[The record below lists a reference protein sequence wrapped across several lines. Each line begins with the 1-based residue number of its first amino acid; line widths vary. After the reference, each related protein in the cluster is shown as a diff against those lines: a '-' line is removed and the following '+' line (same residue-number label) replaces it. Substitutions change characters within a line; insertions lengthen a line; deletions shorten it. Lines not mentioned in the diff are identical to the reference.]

1 MVYLLCD
8 IEPVHVVFP
17 EKVISMQS
25 QSSNFYRIT
34 QANFEITQAIEIT
47 QGIFQ
52 KTQGICQKTQGNFP
66 KTPKTGKCICRYRPE
81 KRAKK
86 SAWLQAHITQVTTTY
101 AS

>member
-1 MVYLLCD
+1 MTKMVYLLCD

-52 KTQGICQKTQGNFP
+52 KTQGKFP
-66 KTPKTGKCICRYRPE
+66 KTPKTSKCICGYSPE
-81 KRAKK
+81 KRATKK
-86 SAWLQAHITQVTTTY
+86 A
-101 AS
+101 